1 MYKSDIVICGNGRM
15 VYEATVLDK
24 YVISI
29 PQNSREATHTFCR
42 DFPGHRLLPI
52 YSEVSAQTIC
62 DAIKETISKRQQFN
76 EAPNFSIIR
85 DSRKKII
92 FDIMNASSRTVSVF
106 TR

>member
-1 MYKSDIVICGNGRM
+1 
-15 VYEATVLDK
+15 
-24 YVISI
+24 
-29 PQNSREATHTFCR
+29 
-42 DFPGHRLLPI
+42 
-52 YSEVSAQTIC
+52 
-62 DAIKETISKRQQFN
+62 KETISKRQQFN